1 MPITYD
7 SATNTITITGG
18 TEDTPL
24 TFEDIYQADLANGW
38 GVFTK
43 LFNNVYK
50 TTAKIQIGDGA
61 TETWF
66 ADKAKTVIF
75 DNVSDASFDNVFNFK
90 ANSNVV
96 LGQKEVTSEGFE
108 NYKNGCT
115 FIINNTLVFE
125 WNFLAEPDS
134 NVYLYNC
141 VVKILANRCNIK
153 DYYKE
158 IKGCHFET
166 LVRDLNGTIFEYNV
180 ITGSKGY
187 LENIAENVIIDNVF
201 IKTTEPKMIWCVNN
215 NAKFTNVRG
224 SSADG
229 FANIYRLQYPNIVKF
244 VNCKPHNW
252 NVRWYLASGQVSGEL
267 HRIYAVKF
275 KIVDKDGNP
284 LANRT
289 VKVYNKNGDKI
300 AEVTTDENGLTDE
313 TEILY
318 AKLVNPYADDT
329 WHEFGDEDWEYF
341 NPFTVEV
348 WYASELEY
356 KGILTDLDVES
367 TFIQITVKPSSIT
380 IEDLYNLQDKIR
392 KYLTNRWKIE
402 NNRLIIYDDDGITPI
417 LKFNLYDKFGNP
429 TEINVYERKPVK

>member
-7 SATNTITITGG
+7 PDTNTITVVGG
-18 TEDTPL
+18 TEDNPY
-24 TFEDIYQADLANGW
+24 TFEDIYNADQANGW

-43 LFNNVYK
+43 LSEGVYK
-50 TTAKIQIGDGA
+50 TTAKLQFGNGA

-66 ADKAKTVIF
+66 VDKAKTVVVN
-75 DNVSDASFDNVFNFK
+75 NVSDANYDNVFLFK

-166 LVRDLNGTIFEYNV
+166 LVRDLKGTELEYCI
-180 ITGSKGY
+180 ITGPHGY
-187 LENIAENVIIDNVF
+187 LENVAENVIVNNVF
-201 IKTTEPKMIWCVNN
+201 IKTTKPLMIWCINN
-215 NAKFTNVRG
+215 NAKFTNIYG
-224 SSADG
+224 SSADR
-229 FANIYRLQYPNIVKF
+229 FATINNLQSPNVVKF

-252 NVRWYLASGQVSGEL
+252 KIRWYLSSGATSGEL
-267 HRIYAVKF
+267 QRIYAVKF

-289 VKVYNKNGDKI
+289 IKVYDKNGNII
-300 AEVTTDENGLTDE
+300 AEVTTDTNGE
-313 TEILY
+313 TPEVEILY
-318 AKLVNPYADDT
+318 AKLTNPYSDSA
-329 WHEFGDEDWEYF
+329 WHTFFDEDWEYF

-356 KGILTDLDVES
+356 KGILADLDVES